1 MIQSGF
7 HDTLRAQEKLAKHLL
22 MSLFL
27 LGTQVDY
34 FPASFAVRCGHV
46 TDSSQWE
53 VDGSLIYETLL
64 HSIRHS
70 LSHPVAEWK
79 GFWGH

>member
-34 FPASFAVRCGHV
+34 I
-46 TDSSQWE
+46 SQPPLQSG
-53 VDGSLIYETLL
+53 V
-64 HSIRHS
+64 
-70 LSHPVAEWK
+70 VM
-79 GFWGH
+79 